1 MKYEFIDDYLYIDGE
16 KIEIKFEFLSY
27 ERSAY
32 CISGEYLSKVKTRQ
46 VKNEHDFCT
55 NLVFDYD
62 YEQYNSVFEIF
73 GNTINLELMQ
83 DMKVLH
89 GIDAEA
95 EMMNAFKCVVVRI
108 KDKELN
114 YLFDKEHKKAL
125 VKARLMKIQ
134 QDFE

>member
-32 CISGEYLSKVKTRQ
+32 CLSGEYEGEVKTRQ
-46 VKNEHDFCT
+46 VTNEHDFCT
-55 NLVFDYD
+55 NLVCDYD
-62 YEQYNSVFEIF
+62 YEQYNSLFEIF
-73 GNTINLELMQ
+73 GNTVNLELMQ
-83 DMKVLH
+83 DMKAWH

-95 EMMNAFKCVVVRI
+95 EMMAAFKCIVVRI
-108 KDKELN
+108 KDPELN
-114 YLFDKEHKKAL
+114 HLFDREHKKAI
-125 VKARLMKIQ
+125 VKARLKFMQ

>member
-27 ERSAY
+27 EISAF
-32 CISGEYLSKVKTRQ
+32 CLSGEYEGEIKTRQ

-55 NLVFDYD
+55 NLVCDYD

-73 GNTINLELMQ
+73 GNTINLDFLQ
-83 DMKVLH
+83 NMKVLH
-89 GIDAEA
+89 GIDTET
-95 EMMNAFKCVVVRI
+95 EMMNTFKYIVVRI
-108 KDKELN
+108 KDQKLN

-125 VKARLMKIQ
+125 VNARLIDMQ

>member
-27 ERSAY
+27 ERSAF
-32 CISGEYLSKVKTRQ
+32 CLSGEYEGEIKTRQ

-62 YEQYNSVFEIF
+62 YEQYNSAFEIF

>member
-1 MKYEFIDDYLYIDGE
+1 MKYEFIEDYLYIDGE

-27 ERSAY
+27 ERSAF
-32 CISGEYLSKVKTRQ
+32 CLSGEYEGEIKTKQ
-46 VKNEHDFCT
+46 VQNKNDFCT

-83 DMKVLH
+83 DMSILH
-89 GIDAEA
+89 GIDAEE
-95 EMMNAFKCVVVRI
+95 EMIKAFKCVVVRI

-114 YLFDKEHKKAL
+114 YLFDKEYKKAR
-125 VKARLMKIQ
+125 VKARLIDMQ
-134 QDFE
+134 QDFK

>member
-1 MKYEFIDDYLYIDGE
+1 MITFILMVK

-27 ERSAY
+27 ERSVF
-32 CISGEYLSKVKTRQ
+32 CLSGEYEGEIKTKQ
-46 VKNEHDFCT
+46 VQNKDNFCT
-55 NLVFDYD
+55 NLVCYYD

-83 DMKVLH
+83 DMRILH

-95 EMMNAFKCVVVRI
+95 EMIKAFKCVVVRI
-108 KDKELN
+108 KDNELN

-125 VKARLMKIQ
+125 VKARLKNMQ

>member
-46 VKNEHDFCT
+46 IKNEQNFT
-55 NLVFDYD
+55 NLVCEYD

-83 DMKVLH
+83 DMSILH

-95 EMMNAFKCVVVRI
+95 EMIKAIKCVVVRI

-114 YLFDKEHKKAL
+114 YLFDKEYKKAL
-125 VKARLMKIQ
+125 VKARLIDMQ
-134 QDFE
+134 QDFK

>member
-27 ERSAY
+27 ERCAY
-32 CISGEYLSKVKTRQ
+32 CISGEYIGKVKTRQ
-46 VKNEHDFCT
+46 IKNEQNFT
-55 NLVFDYD
+55 NLVCEYD

-83 DMKVLH
+83 DMRILH

-95 EMMNAFKCVVVRI
+95 EIMAAFKCVVVRI
-108 KDKELN
+108 KDQELN
-114 YLFDKEHKKAL
+114 YLFDKEYKKAL
-125 VKARLMKIQ
+125 VKARLMDMQ

>member
-27 ERSAY
+27 ERCAY

-46 VKNEHDFCT
+46 IKNEQNFT
-55 NLVFDYD
+55 NLVCEYD

-83 DMKVLH
+83 DMSILH

-95 EMMNAFKCVVVRI
+95 EMIKAFKCVVVRI

-114 YLFDKEHKKAL
+114 YLFDKEYKKAL
-125 VKARLMKIQ
+125 VKSRLMDMQ
-134 QDFE
+134 QDFK

>member
-32 CISGEYLSKVKTRQ
+32 CLSGEYEGEVKTRQ
-46 VKNEHDFCT
+46 VTNEHDFFT
-55 NLVFDYD
+55 NLVCDYD
-62 YEQYNSVFEIF
+62 YEQYKSAFEIF

-83 DMKVLH
+83 DMKALH

-95 EMMNAFKCVVVRI
+95 EMMAAFKCIVVRI
-108 KDKELN
+108 KDQELN
-114 YLFDKEHKKAL
+114 YLFDKEHKKAI
-125 VKARLMKIQ
+125 VKARLIDMQ

>member
-16 KIEIKFEFLSY
+16 KIEIKFEFLLY
-27 ERSAY
+27 ERCAY
-32 CISGEYLSKVKTRQ
+32 YIAAEYQGEIITRQ
-46 VKNEHDFCT
+46 VKNEPDFCT
-55 NLVFDYD
+55 NLVCDYD
-62 YEQYNSVFEIF
+62 YERYNSVFEIN

-83 DMKVLH
+83 DMRVLH

-95 EMMNAFKCVVVRI
+95 EMMNAFKYIGVRI
-108 KDKELN
+108 KDPELN

-125 VKARLMKIQ
+125 VKARLKNMQ

>member
-1 MKYEFIDDYLYIDGE
+1 MITFILMVK

-27 ERSAY
+27 ERSAF
-32 CISGEYLSKVKTRQ
+32 CLSGEYLGKVKTKQ
-46 VKNEHDFCT
+46 VQNKDNFCT

-73 GNTINLELMQ
+73 GNTITLELMQ
-83 DMKVLH
+83 DMRILH

-95 EMMNAFKCVVVRI
+95 EMIKAFKCVVVRI
-108 KDKELN
+108 KDNELN

-125 VKARLMKIQ
+125 VKARLKNMQ

>member
-46 VKNEHDFCT
+46 IKNEQNFT
-55 NLVFDYD
+55 NLVCEYD
-62 YEQYNSVFEIF
+62 YEQYNSAFEIF

-83 DMKVLH
+83 DMSILH

-95 EMMNAFKCVVVRI
+95 EMIKAIKCVVVRI

-114 YLFDKEHKKAL
+114 YLFDKEYKKAL
-125 VKARLMKIQ
+125 VKARLIDMQ

>member
-1 MKYEFIDDYLYIDGE
+1 MITFILMVK

-27 ERSAY
+27 ERSVF
-32 CISGEYLSKVKTRQ
+32 CLSGEYEGEIKTKQ
-46 VKNEHDFCT
+46 VQNKDNFCT

-73 GNTINLELMQ
+73 GNTITLELMQ
-83 DMKVLH
+83 DMRILH

-95 EMMNAFKCVVVRI
+95 EMMNAFKCIVVRI

-125 VKARLMKIQ
+125 VKARLMKMQ
-134 QDFE
+134 QDFK

>member
-27 ERSAY
+27 ERSAF
-32 CISGEYLSKVKTRQ
+32 CLSGEYEGEIKTRQ
-46 VKNEHDFCT
+46 IKNEQNFT
-55 NLVFDYD
+55 NLVCEYD

-83 DMKVLH
+83 DMSILH

-95 EMMNAFKCVVVRI
+95 EMIKAFKCVVVRI
-108 KDKELN
+108 KDQELN

-125 VKARLMKIQ
+125 VKARLKLMQ

>member
-27 ERSAY
+27 ERSAF
-32 CISGEYLSKVKTRQ
+32 CLSGEYEGEIKTRQ

-73 GNTINLELMQ
+73 GNTINIELMQ
-83 DMKVLH
+83 DIRILH

-95 EMMNAFKCVVVRI
+95 EIMAAFKCVVVRI
-108 KDKELN
+108 KDQELN

-125 VKARLMKIQ
+125 VKARLKNMQ

>member
-27 ERSAY
+27 ERCAY
-32 CISGEYLSKVKTRQ
+32 CISGEYEGEIKTKQ
-46 VKNEHDFCT
+46 VQNKDNFCT

-83 DMKVLH
+83 DM
-89 GIDAEA
+89 
-95 EMMNAFKCVVVRI
+95 RI
-108 KDKELN
+108 
-114 YLFDKEHKKAL
+114 F
-125 VKARLMKIQ
+125 ARY
-134 QDFE
+134 

>member
-1 MKYEFIDDYLYIDGE
+1 MKYEFIDGYLYINGE

-27 ERSAY
+27 ERCA
-32 CISGEYLSKVKTRQ
+32 CCLSGEYQGKVKTRQ
-46 VKNEHDFCT
+46 VTNTHDFCT
-55 NLVFDYD
+55 NLVCDYD
-62 YEQYNSVFEIF
+62 YEQYNSAFEIF

-89 GIDAEA
+89 GIDAET
-95 EMMNAFKCVVVRI
+95 EMMHLFKCICVRI

-125 VKARLMKIQ
+125 VKVRLNNIQ

>member
-16 KIEIKFEFLSY
+16 KIEIKFNFLSY
-27 ERSAY
+27 ERSAF
-32 CISGEYLSKVKTRQ
+32 CLSGEYEGEIKAKRVQNKD
-46 VKNEHDFCT
+46 NFCS
-55 NLVFDYD
+55 NLVSDYD

-73 GNTINLELMQ
+73 GNTINLELIQ
-83 DMKVLH
+83 DIVLP

-95 EMMNAFKCVVVRI
+95 EMIKAFKCVVVRI

-125 VKARLMKIQ
+125 VKARLMDMQ
-134 QDFE
+134 QDFK

>member
-1 MKYEFIDDYLYIDGE
+1 MKYEFIDDYLYIEGE
-16 KIEIKFEFLSY
+16 KIKIKFDFLSY
-27 ERSAY
+27 ERCAY
-32 CISGEYLSKVKTRQ
+32 CISGEYQGEVKTKH

-55 NLVFDYD
+55 NLVCYYD
-62 YEQYNSVFEIF
+62 YEQYNSAFEIN

-89 GIDAEA
+89 GIDAET
-95 EMMNAFKCVVVRI
+95 EMMNLFKCIVVRI
-108 KDKELN
+108 KDQELN

-125 VKARLMKIQ
+125 VNARLKNMH